1 MYWNE
6 ELKAFIIDH
15 RSDDPLALALQQ
27 KKYPHLDMKFVAQQV
42 EGYRMAKDKLP
53 SLALCDDFVYPPKL
67 NREQCSSEITATF
80 KAEEY
85 ARGKTVADITGGLG
99 IDSIFMAKTASSVT
113 YIEQNE
119 ELHNIAKHNFQALS
133 QHNIECHCTDGIRF
147 LKEIDR
153 HFDLIYIDPARR
165 DDHGRK
171 VSAFENCTPNIL
183 DNIDL
188 LLSKADLVLI
198 KSSPMIDI
206 TMALS
211 QLRNVV
217 STTVLSV
224 RNECKEVL
232 FLCSAEAVTSYAICR
247 CVNIRTDGGMDHL
260 AFSREAENNLAI
272 PYSATIGR
280 YIYDPN
286 VSLLKGGAFKTV
298 AHIYNVSKLHRNT
311 HLYTSSEMIK
321 DFPGRT
327 FRVIKELRL
336 SAKDIA
342 DELPDG
348 KAHVITRNYPLGSQ
362 ELQKKL
368 RLKEGGDLFVIAL
381 TKCDDKKVLLLCQ
394 KVE

>member
-1 MYWNE
+1 MYGE
-6 ELKAFIIDH
+6 FLPIIC
-15 RSDDPLALALQQ
+15 A
-27 KKYPHLDMKFVAQQV
+27 KKDGYA
-42 EGYRMAKDKLP
+42 EGR
-53 SLALCDDFVYPPKL
+53 
-67 NREQCSSEITATF
+67 R
-80 KAEEY
+80 
-85 ARGKTVADITGGLG
+85 
-99 IDSIFMAKTASSVT
+99 
-113 YIEQNE
+113 
-119 ELHNIAKHNFQALS
+119 
-133 QHNIECHCTDGIRF
+133 IRF
-147 LKEIDR
+147 LKETDR

-183 DNIDL
+183 DNLDL

-232 FLCSAEAVTSYAICR
+232 FLCSTVAVMSSTIYR
-247 CVNIRTDGGMDHL
+247 CVNIRTDGRMDSL
-260 AFSREAENNLAI
+260 SFSREAENTLAI
-272 PYSATIGR
+272 PYSATISR

-286 VSLLKGGAFKTV
+286 VSLLKSGAFKTV